1 MIPEKMKAVVVTGTR
16 QTEVREFATP
26 VPAEGEVL
34 VRIDHCMICTWE
46 QRIFTGGDVQPPFV
60 PGHELSGTVAAIGI
74 GTITNLRLGQP
85 VAVKT
90 FDTCGECE
98 FCRRGYD
105 NECTG
110 KAKKR
115 FYDGIPGSGGMA
127 QYIAIAS
134 NRVFPIPGEPDLRLA
149 AFTEPLA
156 CCLHS
161 MEQADVAFSEDVVI
175 VGGGIMGQLHNLLA
189 KLRGARTI
197 LVEPDDER
205 RALAQKA
212 GANVVINPK
221 DTDPVEKV
229 KELTDG
235 RGAHVVIF
243 TVNVLP
249 LAQIYLDALAKKG
262 RIVYYGSFHPAGDV
276 QMNPNKIHYSE
287 KVITGSYSPTVKAFW
302 TASRMLGY
310 GLVDVRPF
318 LSKVYPLSQCQ
329 EAFEQ
334 ALSPLTYRVLV
345 DLWEPGF
352 ASQSEI

>member
-1 MIPEKMKAVVVTGTR
+1 MIPEKMKAVVVTAPR
-16 QTEVREFATP
+16 VAEVREFTTP

-34 VRIDHCMICTWE
+34 VKIEKCMICTWE
-46 QRIFTGGDVQPPFV
+46 QRIFTGGDVTPPFV
-60 PGHELSGTVAAIGI
+60 PGHELSGTVAAVGE
-74 GTITNLRLGQP
+74 GTITNLRVGQP

-90 FDTCGECE
+90 YDSCGECE
-98 FCRRGYD
+98 YCRRGYD

-134 NRVFPIPGEPDLRLA
+134 NRVFPIPGAEPDLNLA

-175 VGGGIMGQLHNLLA
+175 VGGGIMGQLHNLLC

-197 LVEPDDER
+197 LVEIDGER
-205 RALAQKA
+205 RALAEKM
-212 GANVVINPK
+212 GANVVLNPLE
-221 DTDPVEKV
+221 TDPVEKIL
-229 KELTDG
+229 ELTEG
-235 RGAHVVIF
+235 RGAHAVF
-243 TVNVLP
+243 YTVNALP
-249 LAQIYLDALAKKG
+249 LAQTYLDALGKKG
-262 RIVYYGSFHPAGDV
+262 RMVYYGSFHPAGDICV
-276 QMNPNKIHYSE
+276 NPNKIHYSE

-310 GLVDVRPF
+310 RLVDVAPF
-318 LSKVYPLSQCQ
+318 LSGAYPLSQCQ

-334 ALSPLTYRVLV
+334 ALSPRTYRVLI
-345 DLWEPGF
+345 DLF
-352 ASQSEI
+352 K